1 MNMEK
6 EKMYG
11 YLKHSSTV
19 FKGKAKYRRQIKE
32 QNIKI
37 RKDTYRDIP
46 IYTVHI
52 ITKKTGLK

>member
-1 MNMEK
+1 MEK
-6 EKMYG
+6 EKKYG

-37 RKDTYRDIP
+37 RKKNYRDIP

-52 ITKKTGLK
+52 IIKKTGLK